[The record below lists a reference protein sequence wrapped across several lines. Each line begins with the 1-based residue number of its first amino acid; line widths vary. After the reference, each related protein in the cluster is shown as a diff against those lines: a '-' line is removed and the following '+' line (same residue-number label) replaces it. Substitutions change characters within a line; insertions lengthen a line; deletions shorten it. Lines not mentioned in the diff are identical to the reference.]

1 MLERYSPSNAPA
13 STKNPPF
20 LCCRSLSI
28 ITGCP
33 DWPFKRVAWESGL
46 GWAEEE
52 EESLLEEE
60 KGGMMNW
67 DLRKKS
73 KVKIHY

>member
-1 MLERYSPSNAPA
+1 M
-13 STKNPPF
+13 
-20 LCCRSLSI
+20 
-28 ITGCP
+28 TGCP
-33 DWPFKRVAWESGL
+33 DWPFKRVAWESGF

-67 DLRKKS
+67 DLGIRMG
-73 KVKIHY
+73 IIFGFCN